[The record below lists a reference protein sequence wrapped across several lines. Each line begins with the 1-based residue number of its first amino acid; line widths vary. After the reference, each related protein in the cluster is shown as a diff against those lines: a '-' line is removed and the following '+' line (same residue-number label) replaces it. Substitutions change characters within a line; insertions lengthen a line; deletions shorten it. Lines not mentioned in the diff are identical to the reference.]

1 MNLKLAFIQGSDS
14 RAVGNSILP
23 LSRLCVVM
31 IHPPGYTGNL
41 RCSRPGRGE
50 DIAGSEKHTY
60 EAIA

>member
-31 IHPPGYTGNL
+31 IHPPGYMGNL
-41 RCSRPGRGE
+41 RSRPGWGE
-50 DIAGSEKHTY
+50 DIAGSEEHTY